1 MDTKGRMDTA
11 PEQRLIERLRRL
23 PTALGRPAIP
33 LADLGLLGRP
43 LLRTTATRLGL
54 LVALAA
60 LVAISIW
67 RATQLSASALSFLPH
82 RSSTVLVLDQSKSVY
97 LSGYRE
103 IAGLLDAFVKADAPV
118 GLIMFSDTAYELLPP
133 GSHGS
138 ELRPLLRYYT
148 PTKGGSKS
156 LSSGPQFIRTP
167 WDISFSGGT
176 KISGALQLGERLL
189 NREHVRHGTLLLI
202 SDLDTADTDLPSF
215 AKTLTQ
221 LRSSPTVDLRILALH
236 PDPGPR
242 RFVQKI
248 VGKQPFISG
257 SGLAGRHVEPTQ
269 RFEAASPLWLVIPA
283 LLLLAALAANEL
295 LCNRIELAP
304 REEAAA

>member
-1 MDTKGRMDTA
+1 MDIPMDAA
-11 PEQRLIERLRRL
+11 PEQPLIERVRRW
-23 PTALGRPAIP
+23 PTALRRPAIP
-33 LADLGLLGRP
+33 LADLGLLRRP
-43 LLRTTATRLGL
+43 LVRTTATRLGL

-60 LVAISIW
+60 LATISIW

-97 LSGYRE
+97 VSGYRE

-118 GLIMFSDTAYELLPP
+118 GLIVFSDTAYELLPP

-138 ELRPLLRYYT
+138 ELQPLIRYYL
-148 PTKGGSKS
+148 PTKGGPKG
-156 LSSGPQFIRTP
+156 LSSGGPRFITSP
-167 WDISFSGGT
+167 WDRSFSAGT

-189 NREHVRHGTLLLI
+189 KREHIGHGTLVLI
-202 SDLDTADTDLPSF
+202 SDLDTADTDLPAF
-215 AKTLTQ
+215 ARTLKQ
-221 LRSSPTVDLRILALH
+221 LRGSPTVALRILALH

-242 RFVQKI
+242 RFVQRI
-248 VGKQPFISG
+248 VGKGPFLSG
-257 SGLAGRHVEPTQ
+257 SGLAGRHIDATQ
-269 RFEAASPLWLVIPA
+269 RFQAASPLWLVIPA

-304 REEAAA
+304 PREATV

>member
-1 MDTKGRMDTA
+1 MGTKGRMDAA
-11 PEQRLIERLRRL
+11 PEQRLIERLRGL

-33 LADLGLLGRP
+33 LADLGLLRRP

-60 LVAISIW
+60 LAAISIW
-67 RATQLSASALSFLPH
+67 RATQLSANALSFLPH
-82 RSSTVLVLDQSKSVY
+82 RSSTILVLDQSKSVY

-103 IAGLLDAFVKADAPV
+103 IAGLLDAFAQADAPV

-133 GSHGS
+133 DSHGS

-148 PTKGGSKS
+148 PTKGGAKS
-156 LSSGPQFIRTP
+156 LPSGPQFIRTP
-167 WDISFSGGT
+167 WDISFSAGT

-189 NREHVRHGTLLLI
+189 KRERVQHGTLLLI
-202 SDLDTADTDLPSF
+202 SDLDTADTDLPTL

-221 LRSSPTVDLRILALH
+221 LRTSPTVNLRILALH

-242 RFVQKI
+242 RFVENI
-248 VGKQPFISG
+248 VGKKPFISG
-257 SGLAGRHVEPTQ
+257 TGLAARHVDATQ
-269 RFEAASPLWLVIPA
+269 RFQAASPLWLVIPA
-283 LLLLAALAANEL
+283 LLLLAAVAANEL

-304 REEAAA
+304 RQEATA